1 MMDISGQFYDGRSS
15 AAKKARLVYLPEV
28 AFVRVEDAEGSPM
41 ADAPVSALAFAPH
54 MGRVHRSL
62 GFPCGGLFETED
74 HGAMDAL
81 QISLKKGAFW
91 RFVHMLE
98 SRWIWVCLALLFV
111 MGTVFL
117 SFRYGAPVLAREIAL
132 RLPPGI
138 LHAAGE
144 NTLKTLDRMVFS
156 PSDLSSDSQEKIKDE
171 FRELWEAHPGFQL
184 YFRKGG
190 QLGANA
196 FALPGNMI
204 VVSDELIRL
213 AEDNPDGLEAVLA
226 HEIGHGVHQHA
237 ARRVIQDSMLAFLL
251 MGLTGDGSGV
261 AELFMGLPV
270 LITEMAYS
278 RAFEREAD
286 AYAMEWL
293 ALQGKDAEG
302 FARLLVRLHEEA
314 GGRVA
319 GKSRWQGWLS
329 THPHLEERLEAMD
342 FALP

>member
-1 MMDISGQFYDGRSS
+1 MNISGLFYDGRSS
-15 AAKKARLVYLPEV
+15 AAKIARLVYLPETE
-28 AFVRVEDAEGSPM
+28 RIRMEDAEGNSM
-41 ADAPVSALAFAPH
+41 AEAHISELVFAPH
-54 MGRVHRSL
+54 MGRVHRSFNL
-62 GFPCGGLFETED
+62 PCGGLFETEE

-81 QISLKKGAFW
+81 QVSMKNGAFW

-111 MGTVFL
+111 MATVFL
-117 SFRYGAPVLAREIAL
+117 SFRYGAPLLAREIAL
-132 RLPPGI
+132 RLPPGV
-138 LHAAGE
+138 LHSAGE

-156 PSDLSSDSQEKIKDE
+156 PSDLSFEKQEKIINEFKD
-171 FRELWEAHPGFQL
+171 LWDAHPDFQL

-251 MGLTGDGSGV
+251 MGLAGDGSGV

-270 LITEMAYS
+270 LVTEMAYS

-293 ALQGKDAEG
+293 AFQGKDAEG
-302 FARLLVRLHEEA
+302 FARLLVRLHEE
-314 GGRVA
+314 GGRSD
-319 GKSRWQGWLS
+319 KESRWQGWLS
-329 THPHLEERLEAMD
+329 THPLLEERLEAMG